1 MFSSLCAIFRGILI
15 LKKQQN
21 VWVEFLNPH
30 NPTGIIFIILKLLGK
45 VNRGILFQYA
55 GLIVLEF
62 DQKLKWYEKETN
74 IVNA

>member
-1 MFSSLCAIFRGILI
+1 
-15 LKKQQN
+15 
-21 VWVEFLNPH
+21 VEFLNPR